1 MLKDRNRL
9 MFFVKS
15 ERSGDLRIAACFTL
29 NVVPAHI
36 IKNHQLTKQTSVV
49 GHIASIAIQFGRY
62 PVHKFWNG
70 KAAGDDKGAAQ

>member
-1 MLKDRNRL
+1 
-9 MFFVKS
+9 
-15 ERSGDLRIAACFTL
+15 
-29 NVVPAHI
+29 VPAHI